1 MLRNKKKQA
10 DITVQPKVKNRNLNF
25 NKHIIKTSI
34 TQYKREKDGE
44 KITSYF
50 INKNNTRKFF
60 LLHFFIFTLKF
71 PAFSLSLSFLQQQT
85 LIFICKEK
93 ALQNQ

>member
-34 TQYKREKDGE
+34 TQ
-44 KITSYF
+44 
-50 INKNNTRKFF
+50 
-60 LLHFFIFTLKF
+60 
-71 PAFSLSLSFLQQQT
+71 
-85 LIFICKEK
+85 
-93 ALQNQ
+93 